1 MRIQSAPTESKPVFT
16 AGANVAAL
24 YNKAI
29 AWDYTLIK
37 RYAVEKG
44 IYTASEID
52 RVVDEYCRFLALSVA
67 FPGVPMPI
75 SEKVDKFWHTHI
87 LFTENYSDMSDTL
100 ADGYLHHRPAIL
112 DPELHLKEA
121 FEAETLRLYRENFGE
136 PDKAYWDQTC
146 CKACRC
152 SCRTKIQ

>member
-1 MRIQSAPTESKPVFT
+1 MGAQSASNQLKSVFT
-16 AGANVAAL
+16 VGANVAAL
-24 YNKAI
+24 YDKAT

-44 IYTASEID
+44 IYSASEID

-67 FPGVPMPI
+67 CPSVPIPI

-87 LFTENYSDMSDTL
+87 LFTENYSDMSDML
-100 ADGYLHHRPAIL
+100 AGGYLHHRPAIL

-121 FEAETLRLYRENFGE
+121 FESETLRLYRENFGE
-136 PDKAYWDQTC
+136 PDKTYWDQTC
-146 CKACRC
+146 CKRC
-152 SCRTKIQ
+152 TCHTVRQIQ